1 MKKRTQFFQ
10 VLTSD
15 SILAIRNNRRQ
26 ETVLIKNKQTN
37 KKNKTKQNKPI
48 KLGSKYRD
56 IPP

>member
-37 KKNKTKQNKPI
+37 KQKKNKTKQTNKT
-48 KLGSKYRD
+48 R
-56 IPP
+56 

>member
-37 KKNKTKQNKPI
+37 KQKKTKQNKPI

>member
-37 KKNKTKQNKPI
+37 KQKKQNKTNQ
-48 KLGSKYRD
+48 
-56 IPP
+56 

>member
-37 KKNKTKQNKPI
+37 KQKKKQNKPI

>member
-37 KKNKTKQNKPI
+37 KQKKTNQNKPI